1 MSIIR
6 QQSLFDIHEL
16 YEMEP
21 TERFNAIF
29 PTINLGPIWVLF
41 RKQTNIGAPRELNY
55 GAMVYSLIARVVEPI
70 PTVKDLIKRLKRD
83 PYFRLD

>member
-21 TERFNAIF
+21 THHFEAVFS
-29 PTINLGPIWVLF
+29 TINLDPILNLF
-41 RKQTNIGAPRELNY
+41 DKPNKVGAPRELNY
-55 GAMVYSLIARVVEPI
+55 GAMIYSLIARVVERI
-70 PTVKDLIKRLKRD
+70 VTIKDLIR
-83 PYFRLD
+83 